1 MRKLCPVYGCA
12 AIRLYFWLRR
22 AIEPGS
28 SNNDLI
34 YLHISV
40 WSNLVFNVN
49 FFFEVTHWH
58 DGSAIYGSTQ
68 FQSDLLRERKG
79 GRMKTFS
86 YQNRQLLP
94 LDWNNKDCI
103 GYSKGLRCFLSGE
116 TFFKNICLGFS

>member
-1 MRKLCPVYGCA
+1 ML
-12 AIRLYFWLRR
+12 
-22 AIEPGS
+22 
-28 SNNDLI
+28 
-34 YLHISV
+34 
-40 WSNLVFNVN
+40 N
-49 FFFEVTHWH
+49 FFKVTHWH

-94 LDWNNKDCI
+94 LNWNDKDCI

-116 TFFKNICLGFS
+116 TFFQMFCVCEVIDTGLYLQVIHELIS